1 MDLALSVVLLEE
13 NLAFPELSE
22 EHLKATECC
31 SINVSMM
38 VIFTRSQNMCRVTD
52 KKNNVTELFFNLST
66 MSTRKQPKLTHRS
79 SSTITH
85 QHVFPGVRKYNV
97 PRLTHQ
103 YEFSCT

>member
-13 NLAFPELSE
+13 NLAFPKLLE

-52 KKNNVTELFFNLST
+52 KKNNVTELFLQLVNNVYKETAQADPSQFFNNYAPACVS
-66 MSTRKQPKLTHRS
+66 MCQE
-79 SSTITH
+79 
-85 QHVFPGVRKYNV
+85 V
-97 PRLTHQ
+97 
-103 YEFSCT
+103 